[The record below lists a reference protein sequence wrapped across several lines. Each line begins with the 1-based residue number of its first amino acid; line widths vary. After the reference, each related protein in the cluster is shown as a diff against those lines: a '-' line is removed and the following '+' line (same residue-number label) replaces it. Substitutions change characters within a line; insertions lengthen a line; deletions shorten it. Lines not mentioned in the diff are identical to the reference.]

1 MIPKYISLKNKINND
16 ILENKYPIGSKLP
29 TEVELA
35 QEYNVSRST
44 VRQAL
49 ELLVEQGIID
59 KRWGSGNT
67 VIAKSDN
74 SKIKTVMVLLPN
86 NKNDF
91 YSDLYADI
99 SSMLMKNGFEVE
111 FHGTQNSYQL
121 ERQYLKLLINDI
133 YAGLII
139 MMARSNFPSTNTD
152 LLQMQCKRQLP
163 IVFIDSAPQSIY
175 NPIVISTDNYGR
187 GYQMARQLIN
197 RGHEKLGGV
206 FVNDSYSSIQ
216 AFSGFIDA
224 IRDANLEITDN
235 CFHFCNYHDPQGVN
249 SRSNAAINRFLKNAY
264 DLVSAV
270 YVDDTTIT
278 GDGTFPIFT
287 SNLVPSKSLGREC
300 ASAIIDIK
308 KNGNSKSVTIPF
320 KKV

>member
-216 AFSGFIDA
+216 AFSGFTDA
-224 IRDANLEITDN
+224 IRDANLEIMDS